1 MFTLQVKSQDIFR
14 LNERGYIMAL
24 TFTAQITITTFLR
37 PSLMRNMVG
46 SRFFITN
53 LITLIEPIEKYLK
66 SADNFQRSNF
76 AAI

>member
-24 TFTAQITITTFLR
+24 TFTAQITIATFLR

-46 SRFFITN
+46 SRFFIKN
-53 LITLIEPIEKYLK
+53 LITLIEPIEK
-66 SADNFQRSNF
+66 
-76 AAI
+76 